1 MANAAQGL
9 TGDTKRLLEI
19 VKVMSKYK
27 VMQGFDPDKLC
38 EMLKELGPTFV
49 KLGQLLSMHPE
60 IIPMEYCKKL
70 ESLRTDASTL
80 VTAQIREI
88 ISEEYGKPWNA
99 VFERILPIP
108 LGAASIA
115 QVHEA
120 ILLDGTHVAVKVQ
133 RPDIYNKM
141 ERDVRLIKKALD
153 IVKFKS
159 INNVMN
165 LCDCIDEMWLVAQE
179 EMDFFREAENIRTIR
194 RNNEGVQYVYC
205 PRVYDE
211 LTTKNVLVMEYI
223 GGFELNNTEEMRR
236 QGYNVHEVCTKF
248 INNYIKQFA
257 EDRFF
262 HADPHP
268 GNIRVQDGRIVWLD
282 LGMMGRLTEKDAE
295 LVTSCM
301 RAIFS
306 NDYLKFADNL
316 EYTPLGRAEWI
327 KFLGLLT
334 GKEKEAQ
341 KIFNQVEAEY
351 NALLQQSKEATN
363 KPKVLVENMYEGVW
377 YVPGGN
383 SVSAQML
390 NDAGAT
396 YPWAQDKRN
405 GSLPLT
411 YEEVLA
417 KAGDADIWLL
427 KVFGQQLTKASLA
440 EMDKRYTQFQPYKT
454 GKIWYSDTSTSGLF
468 DYSAFHPETVLSDY
482 LIIIHPELA
491 KGKTPRYFKQ
501 IAP

>member
-1 MANAAQGL
+1 MANKSLLLTFVILFGVLLSGCAKKSEQTAAKGNGMKYAQ
-9 TGDTKRLLEI
+9 LLGITPEEGYTR
-19 VKVMSKYK
+19 VDVRTEANGEPVATYLLVPK
-27 VMQGFDPDKLC
+27 DKEVPSNLPKG
-38 EMLKELGPTFV
+38 EVIRVPVSSLVVNSSIYAHPLKELGSIGVIKGVIDAPYF
-49 KLGQLLSMHPE
+49 SMPE
-60 IIPMEYCKKL
+60 IKAGLQNGSI
-70 ESLRTDASTL
+70 TDIGNMQQPSVEKIVTL
-80 VTAQIREI
+80 HPDGIMINLFEGMTTSEMPTA
-88 ISEEYGKPWNA
+88 
-99 VFERILPIP
+99 
-108 LGAASIA
+108 
-115 QVHEA
+115 
-120 ILLDGTHVAVKVQ
+120 
-133 RPDIYNKM
+133 
-141 ERDVRLIKKALD
+141 
-153 IVKFKS
+153 
-159 INNVMN
+159 
-165 LCDCIDEMWLVAQE
+165 
-179 EMDFFREAENIRTIR
+179 
-194 RNNEGVQYVYC
+194 GV
-205 PRVYDE
+205 P
-211 LTTKNVLVMEYI
+211 
-223 GGFELNNTEEMRR
+223 
-236 QGYNVHEVCTKF
+236 
-248 INNYIKQFA
+248 
-257 EDRFF
+257 
-262 HADPHP
+262 
-268 GNIRVQDGRIVWLD
+268 
-282 LGMMGRLTEKDAE
+282 
-295 LVTSCM
+295 
-301 RAIFS
+301 
-306 NDYLKFADNL
+306 YLKFADNL

-411 YEEVLA
+411 YEEVLS

>member
-133 RPDIYNKM
+133 RPDIYDKM

-179 EMDFFREAENIRTIR
+179 EMAFFREAENIRTIR

-268 GNIRVQDGRIVWLD
+268 GNIRVQDGRIVWLHRHD
-282 LGMMGRLTEKDAE
+282 GQAHRKGCRARDQLHESHFQQRLSEICRQCT
-295 LVTSCM
+295 
-301 RAIFS
+301 
-306 NDYLKFADNL
+306 
-316 EYTPLGRAEWI
+316 
-327 KFLGLLT
+327 
-334 GKEKEAQ
+334 
-341 KIFNQVEAEY
+341 
-351 NALLQQSKEATN
+351 
-363 KPKVLVENMYEGVW
+363 
-377 YVPGGN
+377 
-383 SVSAQML
+383 
-390 NDAGAT
+390 
-396 YPWAQDKRN
+396 
-405 GSLPLT
+405 
-411 YEEVLA
+411 
-417 KAGDADIWLL
+417 
-427 KVFGQQLTKASLA
+427 
-440 EMDKRYTQFQPYKT
+440 
-454 GKIWYSDTSTSGLF
+454 
-468 DYSAFHPETVLSDY
+468 
-482 LIIIHPELA
+482 
-491 KGKTPRYFKQ
+491 
-501 IAP
+501 